1 MFAMGQIQGVI
12 ATVDDELGIEYDGN
26 KVVRVHTILISTQH
40 GEEVDNET
48 IRRDLIEHVIKAVI
62 PAELLDEETI
72 IYINPTGRFV
82 IGGPQGDT
90 GLTGRKIIIDTYGGY
105 SRHGGGAFSGKDPT
119 KVDRSAAYAARYV
132 AKNIVAAGLADKCEI
147 ELAYLCL
154 DEVKSI
160 SDDSTFNENHIIL
173 LADKYRAFLIKQRY
187 SDVKK
192 HIPESNYQTI
202 CLDLT
207 KSVSPSGPCGRTYL
221 MSKEEVPNILSVSN
235 TRVYP
240 IDFYQDSITFIS
252 RDRMRYVGYDKYLQ
266 NIIYCSLA
274 PDNHLYL
281 ISMNPQ
287 FLYLSK
293 IKVTAIF
300 EDASIASELECGD
313 NKECD
318 VLDRKFPIEESLVT
332 PLVSLIVGEVLGA
345 KYRPDDNKNNA
356 KDDSSDVSVKQ

>member
-1 MFAMGQIQGVI
+1 M
-12 ATVDDELGIEYDGN
+12 
-26 KVVRVHTILISTQH
+26 
-40 GEEVDNET
+40 
-48 IRRDLIEHVIKAVI
+48 
-62 PAELLDEETI
+62 
-72 IYINPTGRFV
+72 
-82 IGGPQGDT
+82 
-90 GLTGRKIIIDTYGGY
+90 
-105 SRHGGGAFSGKDPT
+105 
-119 KVDRSAAYAARYV
+119 
-132 AKNIVAAGLADKCEI
+132 AG
-147 ELAYLCL
+147 
-154 DEVKSI
+154 
-160 SDDSTFNENHIIL
+160 
-173 LADKYRAFLIKQRY
+173 KYRTFLIKQRY

-274 PDNHLYL
+274 PDNHLCL

-345 KYRPDDNKNNA
+345 KYRPDDDKNNA

>member
-1 MFAMGQIQGVI
+1 M
-12 ATVDDELGIEYDGN
+12 TYREL
-26 KVVRVHTILISTQH
+26 V
-40 GEEVDNET
+40 
-48 IRRDLIEHVIKAVI
+48 
-62 PAELLDEETI
+62 
-72 IYINPTGRFV
+72 
-82 IGGPQGDT
+82 
-90 GLTGRKIIIDTYGGY
+90 
-105 SRHGGGAFSGKDPT
+105 
-119 KVDRSAAYAARYV
+119 
-132 AKNIVAAGLADKCEI
+132 
-147 ELAYLCL
+147 YLCL

-240 IDFYQDSITFIS
+240 IDSYQDSMTFIS

-274 PDNHLYL
+274 LDNHLYL

>member
-1 MFAMGQIQGVI
+1 M
-12 ATVDDELGIEYDGN
+12 TYREL
-26 KVVRVHTILISTQH
+26 V
-40 GEEVDNET
+40 
-48 IRRDLIEHVIKAVI
+48 
-62 PAELLDEETI
+62 
-72 IYINPTGRFV
+72 
-82 IGGPQGDT
+82 
-90 GLTGRKIIIDTYGGY
+90 
-105 SRHGGGAFSGKDPT
+105 
-119 KVDRSAAYAARYV
+119 
-132 AKNIVAAGLADKCEI
+132 
-147 ELAYLCL
+147 YLCL

-192 HIPESNYQTI
+192 HIPESNYQT
-202 CLDLT
+202 
-207 KSVSPSGPCGRTYL
+207 
-221 MSKEEVPNILSVSN
+221 MSKEGVPNILSVSN

>member
-1 MFAMGQIQGVI
+1 M
-12 ATVDDELGIEYDGN
+12 TYREL
-26 KVVRVHTILISTQH
+26 V
-40 GEEVDNET
+40 
-48 IRRDLIEHVIKAVI
+48 
-62 PAELLDEETI
+62 
-72 IYINPTGRFV
+72 
-82 IGGPQGDT
+82 
-90 GLTGRKIIIDTYGGY
+90 
-105 SRHGGGAFSGKDPT
+105 
-119 KVDRSAAYAARYV
+119 
-132 AKNIVAAGLADKCEI
+132 
-147 ELAYLCL
+147 YLCL

-274 PDNHLYL
+274 SDNHLYL

>member
-1 MFAMGQIQGVI
+1 MII
-12 ATVDDELGIEYDGN
+12 N
-26 KVVRVHTILISTQH
+26 
-40 GEEVDNET
+40 
-48 IRRDLIEHVIKAVI
+48 
-62 PAELLDEETI
+62 
-72 IYINPTGRFV
+72 IYICNSFLFINKHAYIV
-82 IGGPQGDT
+82 M
-90 GLTGRKIIIDTYGGY
+90 TY
-105 SRHGGGAFSGKDPT
+105 R
-119 KVDRSAAYAARYV
+119 
-132 AKNIVAAGLADKCEI
+132 
-147 ELAYLCL
+147 ELVYLCL

-207 KSVSPSGPCGRTYL
+207 KSVSPSDSCGRTYL

-252 RDRMRYVGYDKYLQ
+252 KDRMRYVGYDKYLQ

-318 VLDRKFPIEESLVT
+318 VLDRKFPIDEILVT